1 MVLFANAF
9 VLAASASRTL
19 WLRTMVHVQTIIH
32 IPYMLHSVHVSR
44 TTTWIRP
51 TRSAYG
57 GGESERDIR
66 TSETPERREERLR
79 VRRERDRARRAIRVA
94 NATADATQGPPAAV
108 MCCPE
113 GTTLCRKCRPE
124 TGPTAADKCYP
135 DRTTCC

>member
-1 MVLFANAF
+1 
-9 VLAASASRTL
+9 
-19 WLRTMVHVQTIIH
+19 
-32 IPYMLHSVHVSR
+32 MLHSVHVSR

-66 TSETPERREERLR
+66 ASETPERREERLR

-108 MCCPE
+108 
-113 GTTLCRKCRPE
+113 TVFTLLKTLSVSRRSLIVDAPSDVLKE
-124 TGPTAADKCYP
+124 IVAALY
-135 DRTTCC
+135 